1 MDGLENDSHPSQVF
15 SCFGLVHLRIP
26 PFPLLQA
33 TLLLG
38 AQNLL
43 LNEDTIGR
51 NLLWLSCSCY
61 ILCINH

>member
-1 MDGLENDSHPSQVF
+1 MDGLENDSHPSQVL

-43 LNEDTIGR
+43 LNDR
-51 NLLWLSCSCY
+51 RL
-61 ILCINH
+61 